1 MIFNMYITNLQNL
14 NYINNYKSDINIY
27 RHLNPTSCNDFF
39 SESLWMNNIGET
51 NWINN
56 FQVDFQI
63 CESRYLLQLL
73 SVDKVHLQDNYVVD
87 SR

>member
-1 MIFNMYITNLQNL
+1 
-14 NYINNYKSDINIY
+14 
-27 RHLNPTSCNDFF
+27 
-39 SESLWMNNIGET
+39 MNNIGET